1 MLLAG
6 LHAKLSDK
14 LDFKRLPNN
23 KVGRKIKLVIFG
35 TSSASWFN

>member
-14 LDFKRLPNN
+14 LDFERLPTT

-35 TSSASWFN
+35 ASSAL